1 GPTTG
6 EVSMNSVSVFVSKLL
21 QVFLL
26 FLLSAGLAHAA
37 TPLVEPVWLLENLD
51 KPDIRVLDLQS
62 SGGYQRAHLPG
73 SVSTDYGQWRVKDRH
88 GVPKML
94 PGKDYLDNLIG
105 QLGIDNST
113 HVILAP
119 VGASAS
125 DMAVA
130 TRIYWTFKAMGHDNI
145 SILNGGLIAY
155 SQMPGSYFDQEAH
168 VPEAKQFKSQ
178 VRADY
183 FPDVKEVKAV
193 LDRGVTF
200 VDSRSYAEYI
210 GKVAGRG
217 ERVGTIPGSILLSFD
232 RFVVKGSG
240 RFHDLDK
247 IKEIYQT
254 SGVPLVG
261 EQISFCHT
269 GHRTSLS
276 WFVSH
281 ELLGNKDARMYDG
294 STIEWAARPD
304 LPLEVLYQRQ

>member
-1 GPTTG
+1 
-6 EVSMNSVSVFVSKLL
+6 MNSISVFVSKLL

-26 FLLSAGLAHAA
+26 LLLSAGLAHAA
-37 TPLVEPVWLLENLD
+37 TPLVEPAWLLANLD

-62 SGGYQRAHLPG
+62 PGGYQRAHLPG
-73 SVSTDYGQWRVKDRH
+73 SVNTNYGQWRVKDRQ

-94 PGKDYLDNLIG
+94 PGQDYLDKLIG
-105 QLGIDNST
+105 QLGIDNNT
-113 HVILAP
+113 YVILAP
-119 VGASAS
+119 VGAGAS

-155 SQMPGSYFDQEAH
+155 SQMSGSYFDQEAH

-178 VRADY
+178 VMPDY
-183 FPDVKEVKAV
+183 FPDVKEVKAA
-193 LDRGVTF
+193 LDRGVTL

-210 GKVAGRG
+210 GKVGGRG
-217 ERVGTIPGSILLSFD
+217 ERTGTIPGSILLSFD
-232 RFVVKGSG
+232 QLVVKGSG
-240 RFHDLDK
+240 QFHDLEE
-247 IKEIYQT
+247 IKKIYQS
-254 SGVPLVG
+254 SGVPLTG

-294 STIEWAARPD
+294 STIEWEADPD
-304 LPLEVLYQRQ
+304 LPLEILYKRQ

>member
-1 GPTTG
+1 
-6 EVSMNSVSVFVSKLL
+6 MNSISVFVSKLL

-26 FLLSAGLAHAA
+26 LLLSAGLAHAA
-37 TPLVEPVWLLENLD
+37 TPLVEPAWLLANLD

-62 SGGYQRAHLPG
+62 PGGYQRAHLPG
-73 SVSTDYGQWRVKDRH
+73 SVNTNYGQWRVKDRK

-94 PGKDYLDNLIG
+94 PGEDYLDNLIG
-105 QLGIDNST
+105 QLGIDNNT
-113 HVILAP
+113 YVILAP
-119 VGASAS
+119 VGAGAS

-155 SQMPGSYFDQEAH
+155 SQMSGSYFDQEAH

-178 VRADY
+178 VMPDY
-183 FPDVKEVKAV
+183 FPDVKEVKAA
-193 LDRGVTF
+193 LDRGVTL

-210 GKVAGRG
+210 GKVGGRG
-217 ERVGTIPGSILLSFD
+217 ERTGTIPGSILLSFD
-232 RFVVKGSG
+232 QLVVKGSG
-240 RFHDLDK
+240 QFHDLEE
-247 IKEIYQT
+247 IKKIYQS
-254 SGVPLVG
+254 SGVPLTG

-294 STIEWAARPD
+294 STIEWEADPD
-304 LPLEVLYQRQ
+304 LPLEILYKRQ